1 MNWKAFVLG
10 LAWVAS
16 ASGITPEDAAPP
28 ASAVRPAGRIKY
40 SNQSFVCLDVGET
53 YVYRLKDG
61 RERRIR
67 LQAVTEHADSVI
79 GLMRRAEVL
88 VEIAGAPLKLVC
100 EPYVMPTE
108 VNGLR
113 IQADTT
119 SGWMNV
125 AKRVQLSL
133 WDASDPVVDT
143 ELFVFPLA
151 KYGLLSQGTQG
162 YNEPVHLGHRDGDP
176 AGQRFYHD
184 YGFDMAGFE
193 GRDEVLACVDGTIIA
208 VYPEVGTLILED
220 DRGTVFEYG
229 HMDKILPEI
238 KEGVEV
244 KRGRKLGLLGRK
256 GGSGNFSHLHVGA
269 YLSRADLAAG
279 HNCRNLNLYP
289 WIMEAFR
296 KSSRQTL
303 FAVARPHHAVRTGET
318 VRFDGTRSLAYGS
331 KIKTFRWE
339 FHDGTSVNGARAE
352 KVYDRPGTYIAALWV
367 EDERGSRDVDF
378 CKVKVYSS
386 DKVEDVMP
394 TLFLT
399 YWPSRDVR
407 AGQTVYFRG
416 WPQGAEAGAIRI
428 DFGDGRVIEDY
439 VPYSEVSHSF
449 RNRGLH
455 VVTATT
461 TAAGFSVTQ
470 KVKVIVE
477 R

>member
-1 MNWKAFVLG
+1 
-10 LAWVAS
+10 
-16 ASGITPEDAAPP
+16 
-28 ASAVRPAGRIKY
+28 
-40 SNQSFVCLDVGET
+40 
-53 YVYRLKDG
+53 
-61 RERRIR
+61 
-67 LQAVTEHADSVI
+67 
-79 GLMRRAEVL
+79 
-88 VEIAGAPLKLVC
+88 
-100 EPYVMPTE
+100 
-108 VNGLR
+108 
-113 IQADTT
+113 
-119 SGWMNV
+119 
-125 AKRVQLSL
+125 
-133 WDASDPVVDT
+133 
-143 ELFVFPLA
+143 
-151 KYGLLSQGTQG
+151 
-162 YNEPVHLGHRDGDP
+162 
-176 AGQRFYHD
+176 
-184 YGFDMAGFE
+184 
-193 GRDEVLACVDGTIIA
+193 
-208 VYPEVGTLILED
+208 
-220 DRGTVFEYG
+220 
-229 HMDKILPEI
+229 
-238 KEGVEV
+238 
-244 KRGRKLGLLGRK
+244 
-256 GGSGNFSHLHVGA
+256 
-269 YLSRADLAAG
+269 
-279 HNCRNLNLYP
+279 
-289 WIMEAFR
+289 MEAFR